1 MSEYIFTC
9 TSGVEI
15 PVLVESRRGMRNITI
30 RPKTTGKHEIHISKP
45 FLISESRAL
54 KFLESKR
61 KWVENIF
68 ARAPQKCTLCDG
80 DEIEFLDRRVRL
92 QHCPHA
98 RSNELV
104 MNDNGTW
111 TLRVGGGADMFER
124 RVRDVIKAELLKSIK
139 EIIKSTPR
147 EFWPARIALRDT
159 SSRWGSCS
167 STGTMSF
174 SWRLAFAPVAVMRY
188 VVMHELSHKKHMDH
202 SPAFWRQVSELYGFG
217 VERAKRW
224 LVKEGASLHKYF

>member
-9 TSGVEI
+9 SSGIEI
-15 PVLVESRRGMRNITI
+15 PVIVESRRGARSITI
-30 RPKTTGKHEIHISKP
+30 RPKITGKPEIHISKP
-45 FLISESRAL
+45 FLVAESRAI

-61 KWVENIF
+61 KWVEHVLSKV
-68 ARAPQKCTLCDG
+68 PPKCNVCDG
-80 DEIEFLDRRVRL
+80 DEIEFLDRHVKL
-92 QHCPHA
+92 IHCPGI

-111 TLRVGGGADMFER
+111 VLRVGGAPDMFER

-159 SSRWGSCS
+159 TSRWGSCS

-202 SPAFWRQVSELYGFG
+202 SPEFWHQVSELYGFG

-224 LVKEGASLHKYF
+224 LNQNGASLHRYF